1 MKRILYLFVTMPVG
15 GAEMLCF
22 EFLKGLDR
30 SRFEAVTCC
39 IDGKGSLGLE
49 IERAGFDVVSLG
61 RMKSRRFEPGTVAAV
76 SRLLKWRQIDIIH
89 TNMYHASLYGRL
101 GAVLLGRERPRIVTA
116 VHSLY
121 TERKRHRLFVN
132 RVLNRFTDRIIAVSQ
147 AVKDDVV
154 RYEKVSPDMVA
165 VLPLGADFERLDVGL
180 TAEAAKRRLG
190 LSPSDQVLGT
200 VGRLVEA
207 KGHRYMLQALA
218 LLLERGL
225 SFKLL
230 IAGGGRLVEDLRR
243 QAAETGI
250 QDHVLLVGERRDI
263 PEIYRAMDLYVMAS
277 VSEAASIAL
286 LEAMA
291 VGLPCVVTA
300 VGGMMD
306 LVDGGRC
313 ARVIPP
319 ADAAALADA
328 IESLHRSPAE
338 GSALGQA
345 ARKRARENFGR
356 ETLVRG
362 LQTVYDSLF

>member
-30 SRFEAVTCC
+30 SRFDPVTCC
-39 IDGKGSLGLE
+39 LDGKGSLGLE
-49 IERAGFDVVSLG
+49 IERSGFEVISLG
-61 RMKSRRFEPGTVAAV
+61 RMKSRSFEPGIVSAV
-76 SRLLKWRQIDIIH
+76 SNLLKCRQIDIVH
-89 TNMYHASLYGRL
+89 TNMYHANLYGRL
-101 GAVLLGRERPRIVTA
+101 GAVRLGRQRPRIVTA

-121 TERKRHRLFVN
+121 TERKRHRLFIS
-132 RVLNRFTDRIIAVSQ
+132 RVLNRSTDRIIAVSQ

-154 RYEKVSPDMVA
+154 RYEKVSPAKVT
-165 VLPLGADFERLDVGL
+165 VLPLGADFDRLDVDL
-180 TAEAAKRRLG
+180 TVAAAKERLG
-190 LSPSDQVLGT
+190 LSPSDVVLGT

-207 KGHRYMLQALA
+207 KGHRYMLEALA
-218 LLLERGL
+218 RLLERGV

-230 IAGGGRLVEDLRR
+230 IVGGGRLEEDLRR
-243 QAAETGI
+243 QAAAMGI
-250 QDHVLLVGERRDI
+250 RDHVLLVGHRRDI
-263 PEIYRAMDLYVMAS
+263 PELYRAMDLYLMAS

-313 ARVIPP
+313 ARVVPP
-319 ADAAALADA
+319 SNPAAMADAV
-328 IESLHRSPAE
+328 ESLVRSE
-338 GSALGQA
+338 GDRSALGRA
-345 ARKRARENFGR
+345 ARKRARENYGK
-356 ETLVRG
+356 ETMVRR
-362 LQTVYDSLF
+362 LEAVYDSLF